1 MNIIC
6 ENRREA
12 EFLQAASGYE
22 EVPEHIGASRGVVGT
37 EGVGINCETLDPFFK
52 GRNRAFLRLPS
63 CWSSP
68 KCIYRGLIP
77 TVQLN
82 AVQQY

>member
-1 MNIIC
+1 MNVIC

-52 GRNRAFLRLPS
+52 GRNRAFLRLPGQ
-63 CWSSP
+63 CQ
-68 KCIYRGLIP
+68 LLVIP
-77 TVQLN
+77 
-82 AVQQY
+82 